1 MSNFPEYELAGIETI
16 ARGVCVQNGRALLC
30 RAKGGASTYLP
41 GGHIEF
47 GENGDAVRSEAV
59 VKQANNET
67 GAWEFVA
74 TQGVSE

>member
-1 MSNFPEYELAGIETI
+1 MT
-16 ARGVCVQNGRALLC
+16 
-30 RAKGGASTYLP
+30 
-41 GGHIEF
+41 GHIEF

-67 GAWEFVA
+67 GTWEFVA